1 MNTEIG
7 KYMISKSPQPNTANK
22 RIASSTHRL
31 DILRTFYYETVL
43 TNFLQ
48 HNDAC
53 VGTETYWCSE
63 YHKCHAL
70 KVEQNIICV
79 LYNASVPTPAL
90 KLITQKT
97 LKTLIQDKQ
106 VCWYFCFFF

>member
-1 MNTEIG
+1 
-7 KYMISKSPQPNTANK
+7 MISKSPQQNTIK
-22 RIASSTHRL
+22 RIASSSHRL

-43 TNFLQ
+43 TNLLQ
-48 HNDAC
+48 DDDKDVRSNAC

-70 KVEQNIICV
+70 KHHHNVICV
-79 LYNASVPTPAL
+79 LYSATVPTQAI

-97 LKTLIQDKQ
+97 LKALIQDKQ
-106 VCWYFCFFF
+106 ICW

>member
-1 MNTEIG
+1 
-7 KYMISKSPQPNTANK
+7 MITKSPQQNTANK
-22 RIASSTHRL
+22 RIASSSHRF

-43 TNFLQ
+43 THFLEDD
-48 HNDAC
+48 NKDVKNLC

-70 KVEQNIICV
+70 KIDYNIICV
-79 LYNASVPTPAL
+79 LYNAAVPTQAI

-106 VCWYFCFFF
+106 VCW